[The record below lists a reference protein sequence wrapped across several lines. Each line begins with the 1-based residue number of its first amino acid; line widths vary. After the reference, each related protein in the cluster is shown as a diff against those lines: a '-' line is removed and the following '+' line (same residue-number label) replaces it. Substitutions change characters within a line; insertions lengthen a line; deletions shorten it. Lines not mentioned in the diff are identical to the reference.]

1 MGTGV
6 VSLLEQGQLV
16 KIRSRQWIVS
26 EVRPSTLPPTGTQ
39 AVSSGPQHLLTLA
52 SFGEELPANIGND
65 LLAAKMALP
74 HGQFHPWP
82 HAEFGWPEQTARNF
96 RAGAEQFGKSA
107 IFADL
112 PIQPSAAYLLAA
124 PPVPNGPRQAAVEK
138 ADVGQEITVATAKKI
153 MAEAKKKR

>member
-1 MGTGV
+1 
-6 VSLLEQGQLV
+6 
-16 KIRSRQWIVS
+16 
-26 EVRPSTLPPTGTQ
+26 
-39 AVSSGPQHLLTLA
+39 LLTLA

-82 HAEFGWPEQTARNF
+82 RAEFGWPEQTAWNF
-96 RAGAEQFGKSA
+96 RAVAEHIGKSA
-107 IFADL
+107 KFADL
-112 PIQPSAAYLLAA
+112 PVQPSAAYLLAA
-124 PPVPNGPRQAAVEK
+124 PAVPNEPRQAAVEK